1 MITTANVAVMPLFP
15 RSRYRIIGQIGQ
27 GQFGRVYCA
36 LDRSTGKVYALKDL
50 DHRVFP
56 TNKFLREVSY
66 LVMLRH
72 PNVVA
77 CHALEYHAGGR
88 YLVMDYCE
96 GGTLRDIIEGD
107 GELCLAG
114 KIDLIYQ
121 ILLGL
126 DQAHKYNIIHCD
138 LKPDNILLIPRHQGW
153 QVKVSDFGIARLT
166 ENTGN
171 PNFGKGYTGSPAYMA
186 PERFYGKFSVASDI
200 YAVGIMLYELMVGD
214 RPFSGFPKALQSAH
228 LNLRLELPSDFPP
241 ALETIV
247 TKALEKLPQR
257 RYSTAMSMAEAL
269 DAVQKQLPP
278 ATTKIAF
285 YQNQPPALI
294 KFAIT
299 LKQSTPL
306 LFAVKTL
313 VCEGLWLY
321 LANGP
326 ELYLWEYSDPALNHH
341 PLPRW
346 SLGVPGLITELAV
359 SQSKIS
365 LITQDADKT
374 TWQFFQWQDKLLF
387 SPTLPKPTMRFKG
400 SRLMTSL
407 SPEGKRLATAIA
419 IEGQKK
425 GKFQVWR
432 TDYGK
437 SIGTAMETLFPS
449 QLLNIDERHGL
460 LVQLV
465 QTASQGQSLF
475 SLFNRRGDVFRAFQL
490 SFLVY
495 QLAVNRFSRNH
506 LFGLAYD
513 TPQTGVLIRLQ
524 PLKVNRIALNLQ
536 PKFIQAFAWG
546 YLLAAKTGEV
556 ALLDYEGFLFGN
568 FDLRETITAIAPM
581 DRYQCLFATWHNGQ
595 GNLHLVDLGE
605 KVEDVIR
612 DRQVAR

>member
-36 LDRSTGKVYALKDL
+36 LERSTGKIYALKDL
-50 DHRVFP
+50 EHRVFP

-72 PNVVA
+72 PNIVA

-96 GGTLRDIIEGD
+96 GGTLRDVIDGD
-107 GELCLAG
+107 GDLCLAG
-114 KIDLIYQ
+114 KINLIHQ
-121 ILLGL
+121 MLLGL
-126 DQAHKYNIIHCD
+126 EQAHKYNIIHCD
-138 LKPDNILLIPRHQGW
+138 LKPDNILLVPRQQGW

-166 ENTGN
+166 EATGN

-200 YAVGIMLYELMVGD
+200 YAAGIMLYELIVGH
-214 RPFSGFPKALQSAH
+214 RPFSGFPKAIQAAH
-228 LNLRLELPSDFPP
+228 LNQRVELPADFPD
-241 ALETIV
+241 IV
-247 TKALEKLPQR
+247 APIVSKALEKLPQR
-257 RYSTAMSMAEAL
+257 RYGTAIAMAKAL
-269 DAVQKQLPP
+269 ETVQQHLSPP
-278 ATTKIAF
+278 NTPISV
-285 YQNQPPALI
+285 YQNQPPERLD
-294 KFAIT
+294 FAVT
-299 LKQSTPL
+299 VKHSTPL
-306 LFAVKTL
+306 LFAITTL
-313 VCEGLWLY
+313 VSDGLWLY
-321 LANGP
+321 LGNGR
-326 ELYLWEYSDPALNHH
+326 ELYLWEYHDPTLADH
-341 PLPRW
+341 PRPRW
-346 SLGVPGLITELAV
+346 SLGVPGGIKTLV
-359 SQSKIS
+359 VNQGHIS
-365 LITQDADKT
+365 LLTQDDDRHS
-374 TWQFFQWQDKLLF
+374 WQFFQWQDKLLLA
-387 SPTLPKPTMRFKG
+387 PKLPKPLLRFQG
-400 SRLMTSL
+400 ERLLASVG
-407 SPEGKRLATAIA
+407 PAGKRLTTAIA
-419 IEGQKK
+419 TDNAKK

-432 TDYGK
+432 MDRAQCL
-437 SIGTAMETLFPS
+437 GTPLETLFPS
-449 QLLNIDERHGL
+449 QLLDIDHRHGL

-465 QTASQGQSLF
+465 QTTHQSQSLF

-513 TPQTGVLIRLQ
+513 LPQTGVLIRLQ

-536 PKFIQAFAWG
+536 PKFIQPFAWG

-568 FDLRETITAIAPM
+568 FNVGEPITAIAPM
-581 DRYQCLFATWHNGQ
+581 GRYQCLFATWHNGQ
-595 GNLHLVDLGE
+595 GNLQLVDLGE

-612 DRQVAR
+612 NRQELR